1 MSWDPSIPIFS
12 GELGS
17 CGLHPISVVRRPASS
32 YCPVS
37 VMVKHQ
43 VTPAVHALWYTDISK
58 CWFVLRNRRCHIPE
72 ALRNS
77 GRAGFSWSKE
87 VTKWFSFDLHSP
99 IHPLHSR
106 TRHQNL
112 DCCWWR
118 SCLSVAYLYTL
129 EHSVRNVTQWAGET
143 AQLVEFALQVQS
155 PEPTLNNTNKG
166 RVWWY
171 ALVTPGL
178 ERWRQVDQWKQLSLA
193 SSKPVSDPA
202 SIKMGRILR
211 TVFEVVLWHSDTC
224 TNTKRKEKKHSSKSI
239 FVLTLCK
246 VYILFEFKSAM
257 LPLMT
262 QFSNVYF

>member
-1 MSWDPSIPIFS
+1 MMEKMS
-12 GELGS
+12 
-17 CGLHPISVVRRPASS
+17 
-32 YCPVS
+32 
-37 VMVKHQ
+37 
-43 VTPAVHALWYTDISK
+43 
-58 CWFVLRNRRCHIPE
+58 LR
-72 ALRNS
+72 
-77 GRAGFSWSKE
+77 
-87 VTKWFSFDLHSP
+87 
-99 IHPLHSR
+99 
-106 TRHQNL
+106 
-112 DCCWWR
+112 
-118 SCLSVAYLYTL
+118 CLSLHTRAQCKKCD
-129 EHSVRNVTQWAGET
+129 SVGWRDSSASN
-143 AQLVEFALQVQS
+143 EFALQVQS
-155 PEPTLNNTNKG
+155 PEPTLNNNNKS

-224 TNTKRKEKKHSSKSI
+224 TNTKRKETKHSSKSI
-239 FVLTLCK
+239 FVLILCK